1 MSANSKTLCFSSAW
15 CVNSLILLHKKHWSH
30 IKLLISAFHQVQ
42 GRFLW
47 IFTYTVLEVVHS
59 GLTSSGNLPTWGKTA
74 KCQPKVSVMKLM
86 VDKNED
92 KVSGRMTN
100 LDATMQAQR
109 DISIYQWKRMNMNAS
124 VLPT

>member
-1 MSANSKTLCFSSAW
+1 
-15 CVNSLILLHKKHWSH
+15 
-30 IKLLISAFHQVQ
+30 
-42 GRFLW
+42 
-47 IFTYTVLEVVHS
+47 
-59 GLTSSGNLPTWGKTA
+59 
-74 KCQPKVSVMKLM
+74 MKLM

-92 KVSGRMTN
+92 KVSGHMTN